1 MAELVRLDDFKRR
14 RSLVHFTRQ
23 ELNQLLQ
30 IYSSRVAS
38 GDWRDYAIHHDTA
51 RARFIIF
58 RSRLEGPTYTVIKWA
73 PDRDGKSAYLLAQ
86 GARPLKRGSALAD
99 VLSVFARRL
108 TLVSSGS

>member
-14 RSLVHFTRQ
+14 RSFVHFTRQ

-30 IYSSRVAS
+30 IYSGRVAS
-38 GDWRDYAIHHDTA
+38 GDWRDYAIHHDTT
-51 RARFIIF
+51 RARFIVF
-58 RSRLEGPTYTVIKWA
+58 RSRLEGPTYTVVKWA
-73 PDRDGKSAYLLAQ
+73 PERDGKGSYLVAQ
-86 GARPLKRGSALAD
+86 GARPLRRGNSLAE